1 MLTVDRAQELLAE
14 QINAEEHR
22 DKVLKD
28 LNRRIFAQFSEK
40 YDMWHMAVY
49 KLATMDVLISLA
61 DYAQNGDT
69 CIPEIQEGSD
79 GEVSRS
85 PPFLIKII

>member
-1 MLTVDRAQELLAE
+1 M
-14 QINAEEHR
+14 NAEEHR

-61 DYAQNGDT
+61 DYAQNGDM
-69 CIPEIQEGSD
+69 CVPEIHDGSD
-79 GEVSRS
+79 GEVTVSLHANRCCVINIAHLS
-85 PPFLIKII
+85 KVTSSL

>member
-1 MLTVDRAQELLAE
+1 MKLSQELLAR
-14 QINAEEHR
+14 QQNAEEHR

-28 LNRRIFAQFSEK
+28 LNRRIFAQFSEN

-61 DYAQNGDT
+61 DYAGNSDT
-69 CIPEIQEGSD
+69 CIPEIREGTD
-79 GEVSRS
+79 GEVTVSLR
-85 PPFLIKII
+85 

>member
-1 MLTVDRAQELLAE
+1 MQELLAR

-40 YDMWHMAVY
+40 YDMWHKAIY
-49 KLATMDVLISLA
+49 KVAIMDVLLSLA
-61 DYAQNGDT
+61 EYARNDDM
-69 CIPEIQEGSD
+69 CIPEIHDGLD
-79 GEVSRS
+79 GEVKIS
-85 PPFLIKII
+85 LDINIIHIKVPGS

>member
-1 MLTVDRAQELLAE
+1 MQELLGR

-40 YDMWHMAVY
+40 YNMWRTAIHKV
-49 KLATMDVLISLA
+49 ATMDVLISLA
-61 DYAQNGDT
+61 EYARNDDM
-69 CIPEIQEGSD
+69 CIPEIHDGLD
-79 GEVSRS
+79 GEVMVS
-85 PPFLIKII
+85 LDIT

>member
-1 MLTVDRAQELLAE
+1 M
-14 QINAEEHR
+14 NAEEHR

-40 YDMWHMAVY
+40 YDMWHTAVY

-61 DYAQNGDT
+61 DYAQTGDM
-69 CIPEIQEGSD
+69 CLPEILDGSD
-79 GEVSRS
+79 GEVTVS
-85 PPFLIKII
+85 PVPDVVDDYP